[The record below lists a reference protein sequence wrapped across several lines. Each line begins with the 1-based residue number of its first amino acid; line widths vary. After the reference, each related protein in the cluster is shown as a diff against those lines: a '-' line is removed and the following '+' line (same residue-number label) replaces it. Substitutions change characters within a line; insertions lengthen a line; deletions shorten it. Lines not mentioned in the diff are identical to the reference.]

1 MNIYDK
7 FFNTNKEFILFF
19 VLILLTIYLFTNH
32 YISTN
37 APREGFF
44 KGMPKIHIPRIPSP
58 EELFKRALKK
68 IVNPSVNKMKSDILK
83 AVNEVKSTANTVQ
96 NEVTSVASKANGVKN
111 DSMNQLNSIV
121 NDIKS
126 FATRAIN
133 FLKNIGIYFAEAM
146 QGIVNAIASIGKQ
159 TLGILGSI
167 MVSVKNMFE
176 SLGKGLVTSIIKPFL
191 SVFLG
196 IKNIF
201 AGIFGLLMTVVEK
214 LLSLTNCF
222 PIYIFDGMKRTFL
235 FFYNAITPKFIKII
249 ISFIVNY
256 MIYPIM
262 YISYYVFLYVPF
274 MIIEFLTGVHIG
286 KGLSKSTSKCMK
298 FDIKKP
304 VQQMEDGSK
313 QMIPQFK
320 SMNVDFKFDVSKQT
334 KKINSTLKDAVKKLD
349 PSRIKF

>member
-7 FFNTNKEFILFF
+7 FFNKNKEFILFF
-19 VLILLTIYLFTNH
+19 ILILLSIYLFTND
-32 YISTN
+32 YWKTESK
-37 APREGFF
+37 EGFF
-44 KGMPKIHIPRIPSP
+44 KGMPKIRFPRIPTP
-58 EELFKRALKK
+58 EELFKKALKGV
-68 IVNPSVNKMKSDILK
+68 VNPSVNKMKSDILK
-83 AVNEVKSTANTVQ
+83 AVNEVKSTAYKVQ
-96 NEVTSVASKANGVKN
+96 NEITSVASKAQGVKN
-111 DSMNQLNSIV
+111 QSMNQLNSII
-121 NDIKS
+121 NDITS

-133 FLKNIGIYFAEAM
+133 FLKNIGKYFAEAM

-159 TLGILGSI
+159 TLGILASI
-167 MVSVKNMFE
+167 MISVKNMFE
-176 SLGKGLVTSIIKPFL
+176 SLGKGLLNSIIKPFL

-196 IKNIF
+196 LKNIF
-201 AGIFGLLMTVVEK
+201 AGIFGVLMTVVGK

-222 PIYIFDGMKRTFL
+222 PVYIFDGIKRTSL

-249 ISFIVNY
+249 INFIVNY
-256 MIYPIM
+256 IVFPMLFV
-262 YISYYVFLYVPF
+262 SYYVFLYIPL
-274 MIIEFLTGVHIG
+274 MIVEFFTGVNIE
-286 KGLSKSTSKCMK
+286 KGLNKSSSKCMK

-334 KKINSTLKDAVKKLD
+334 RKINSTLKDAVKKLD